1 MVESGEALGQFFLG
15 QLIEYTVLALEFIV
29 TITIIIIVG
38 ITLALLIKTI
48 LSKLRNK
55 EEKEQRREYVNQSVR
70 HMLRGL
76 LISLDFLVASD
87 LLKSIIVPT
96 VPELTTLRKIATT
109 DHIRKSMLPFYPAA
123 PVLASLVPIQLYST
137 LLDPTNR

>member
-55 EEKEQRREYVNQSVR
+55 EEKEQRREYVDQLVSN
-70 HMLRGL
+70 MLRGL
-76 LISLDFLVASD
+76 LISLDFLVAAD
-87 LLKSIIVPT
+87 LLRTILDPSVT
-96 VPELTTLRKIATT
+96 ELTTLAIIVAIRIA
-109 DHIRKSMLPFYPAA
+109 LNW
-123 PVLASLVPIQLYST
+123 SLSKEIESHMVQKGSP
-137 LLDPTNR
+137 